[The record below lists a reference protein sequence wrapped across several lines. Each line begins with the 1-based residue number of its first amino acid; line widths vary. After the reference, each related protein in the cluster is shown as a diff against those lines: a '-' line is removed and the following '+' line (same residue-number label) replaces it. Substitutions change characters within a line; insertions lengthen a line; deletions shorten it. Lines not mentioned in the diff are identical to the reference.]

1 MKRIFIGPLV
11 NLLFRPWV
19 KGLDNIPATGAAVI
33 VSNHLS
39 FSDSIFLPLAVPR
52 PVIFLAKSEYF
63 TGKGLKGKL
72 TAAFFRLTNQLPM
85 DRSGGAASATSLS
98 AGEEILKSGGILGIY
113 PEGTRSPDGRLYRG
127 KTGVAKLI
135 LATGVPVIPVAMIG
149 TDKVQPIG
157 RRIPN
162 IRRVGIIVGEP
173 MDFRR
178 YAGMGDDRFIQ
189 RSVTDEIMYA
199 LMRLSGQEYVDVYA
213 SSVKERLASA
223 KTAGKKAGKK
233 TERAADPLR
242 QAAVRLEGSTPAN
255 PVPPS
260 SDTSLPPSVE
270 SPLPAEVRTIGR
282 EPGRAAQEPASSTGQ
297 TRKKH
302 DDGPGSRAM

>member
-1 MKRIFIGPLV
+1 MFYWIMKRIIVGPLV

-19 KGLDNIPATGAAVI
+19 KGMDNIPPTGAAVL

-39 FSDSIFLPLAVPR
+39 FSDSIFLPLSVPR
-52 PVIFLAKSEYF
+52 PVVFLAKSEYF
-63 TGKGLKGKL
+63 TGRGVKGKL

-98 AGEEILKSGGILGIY
+98 AGEEVLRSGGLLGIY

-162 IRRVGIIVGEP
+162 IRRIGIIVGEP

-178 YAGMGDDRFIQ
+178 YAGLGEDRFVQ
-189 RSVTDEIMYA
+189 RSVTDEIMYE

-213 SSVKERLASA
+213 SSVKERLANA
-223 KTAGKKAGKK
+223 KSAGKKAP
-233 TERAADPLR
+233 RAVDPKR
-242 QAAVRLEGSTPAN
+242 RAAVRLEGSSGSEA
-255 PVPPS
+255 VPPS
-260 SDTSLPPSVE
+260 DSALPPSVE
-270 SPLPAEVRTIGR
+270 GPLPGEIRTIGR
-282 EPGRAAQEPASSTGQ
+282 ATDNPSPDAEQPGEAPDKDSGR
-297 TRKKH
+297 
-302 DDGPGSRAM
+302 DSRAM